1 MLASYMKARKTPFH
15 RGVRIE
21 YFSPHV
27 HLYGNIEFSRR
38 RIQGILTDRIA
49 TDTQWHQGRRTGR
62 QLSSQVQR
70 TLNKRTFGAE
80 ICRRPTDHREV
91 TGNNYSLRFIKL
103 KQVPGLTNLQ
113 PTK

>member
-62 QLSSQVQR
+62 QLSSQF
-70 TLNKRTFGAE
+70 NKHQTNA
-80 ICRRPTDHREV
+80 PSV
-91 TGNNYSLRFIKL
+91 LRFVADP
-103 KQVPGLTNLQ
+103 QTTGR
-113 PTK
+113 